1 MAHSEQFGKEAASGS
16 AALALSQSQPGRDD
30 HRPPLA
36 DAELADS
43 FREQSFHLMT
53 THPIAAAHLVLAA
66 ASIAPECEDER
77 NVADE
82 FSYVIADF
90 VQMLGIL
97 HRRAVLRRASEPEG
111 SDGDR

>member
-1 MAHSEQFGKEAASGS
+1 
-16 AALALSQSQPGRDD
+16 
-30 HRPPLA
+30 
-36 DAELADS
+36 
-43 FREQSFHLMT
+43 
-53 THPIAAAHLVLAA
+53 VLAA

-82 FSYVIADF
+82 FSYVLADF

-97 HRRAVLRRASEPEG
+97 HRRAVLRRASEPGG